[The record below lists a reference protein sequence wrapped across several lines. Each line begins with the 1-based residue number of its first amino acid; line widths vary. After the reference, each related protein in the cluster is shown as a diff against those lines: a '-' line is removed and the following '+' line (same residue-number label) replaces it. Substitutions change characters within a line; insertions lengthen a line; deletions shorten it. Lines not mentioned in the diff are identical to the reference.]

1 MFCLTCE
8 EFRIKDPTFAR
19 SLSHE
24 KFFSGIKVLKGD
36 QFSKPAEESKR
47 ILHFIQKHP
56 RRNVKKWMVYVA
68 AGLKEK
74 RLKGMLPKRD

>member
-36 QFSKPAEESKR
+36 QFSKPAEE
-47 ILHFIQKHP
+47 
-56 RRNVKKWMVYVA
+56 
-68 AGLKEK
+68 
-74 RLKGMLPKRD
+74 